1 MNHSTNHKIQKK
13 TRRSANTIVPVS
25 ICSYNIQMTMFHITQ
40 QRLKLI
46 VNELQRMT
54 ADVICLQEC
63 FEETAIHTICDTLKS
78 IYKYSYNDTQ
88 DKPFY
93 NTNSGLVILSK
104 YPLQN
109 VHYERYTHHTFVDSL
124 AHKGFVCCEVVTP
137 SHRLVLCNT
146 HLQADYPLLNY
157 ALVRKEQLHQ
167 LCRFVRRSYLNTK
180 RIQKQWPIV
189 MCGDWNIPM
198 HSESYHSDFT
208 TVMHTMVSQH
218 YVKYDVDIRNKKKN
232 NNNNMCVTNS
242 GGLLDY
248 FVVWPNR
255 YSAYQQ
261 SRLNVHTYPIY
272 TFSDHKWT
280 MLYSTTSAAR
290 TVKKRC
296 I

>member
-1 MNHSTNHKIQKK
+1 MTQSIRHKIQKK
-13 TRRSANTIVPVS
+13 TRRSVNTIVPVS

-40 QRLKLI
+40 QRLMLI

-109 VHYERYTHHTFVDSL
+109 VHYERYTHHKFVDSL

-167 LCRFVRRSYLNTK
+167 LCRFVGRSYLNPK
-180 RIQKQWPIV
+180 RNQKQFPIV

-198 HSESYHSDFT
+198 HSESSD
-208 TVMHTMVSQH
+208 MHHCAPTLYPGPHRREWLSTST
-218 YVKYDVDIRNKKKN
+218 DTCCARG
-232 NNNNMCVTNS
+232 S
-242 GGLLDY
+242 LLR
-248 FVVWPNR
+248 PTRHACN
-255 YSAYQQ
+255 A
-261 SRLNVHTYPIY
+261 
-272 TFSDHKWT
+272 
-280 MLYSTTSAAR
+280 AAR
-290 TVKKRC
+290 QDPASNASIGVFMYCLLLCYR
-296 I
+296 